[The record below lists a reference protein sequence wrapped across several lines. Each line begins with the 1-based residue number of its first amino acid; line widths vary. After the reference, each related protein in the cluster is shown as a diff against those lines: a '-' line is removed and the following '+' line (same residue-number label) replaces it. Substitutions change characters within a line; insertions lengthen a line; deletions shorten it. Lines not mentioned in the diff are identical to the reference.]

1 MPKERK
7 KVLCMDAQRH
17 VEYYGMQQTFD
28 ELYAKSKAGEVFNGL
43 MELVLSPDNI
53 MLAYRNIKTN
63 TGSYTAG
70 TDKQNIGDIGR
81 LPPAEVIDK
90 VRKIV
95 TGSEHGYRP
104 KPVRRKDIP
113 KPNGK
118 TRPLG
123 IPCIWDRLV
132 QQCIKQILEPIC
144 EAKFSNNSYGFRP
157 NRSVEHAISRTYSL
171 LQRAHLHYVLEF
183 DIKGFFD
190 NVNHS
195 KLIRQLWALGI
206 QDKQLL
212 FVIKRILKAPIR
224 MPDGST
230 VYPTKGT
237 PQGGII
243 SPLLANVVLNE
254 LDHWVDSQWVEHPV
268 ANRYGTH
275 RIIRT
280 SEVFD
285 KSKGYQKMRETNLK
299 EMFIVRYADD
309 FRIFCRNRED
319 AEKTMEAVTRWITE
333 RLKLEVSPEKTRIV
347 NVRKRYSEFLGFK
360 IMVYRKANDEKDG
373 KNTPFRDVARAYID
387 SKKSILDPSVRL
399 EGDYEQ
405 HKNKANTTAGKE
417 TMLRRI
423 CEISPAFAEMPISKV
438 NKRECEKFLDL
449 LGEADVRSV
458 KGYAVLK
465 PNAKQYKKLS
475 CPQIAAQCSIQTKS
489 VERVFRGE
497 RTTLKT
503 AQEIAA
509 ALKCKPEKLFHIEL
523 DHRPIA
529 RKTIKEYAI
538 FLRLVMQYAE
548 REYGI
553 DNDTQTLAV
562 KGTRSRPVDC
572 LHPEEVE
579 ALFRVLPRCSTLE
592 QVIVMGLLN
601 TGMRRGELAGL
612 TWEDIDFDHCTV
624 HVDKSLLIVNKG
636 YHLTTTKEDNVR
648 DIDVAPEFMEY
659 LKTYRDQW
667 LAQKHR
673 MGSAWQTCM
682 DGKWE
687 SYRESLQKLRGK
699 NFIVI
704 NDFGWPISPDHYGK
718 IVDRVAE
725 KAGIRKIHP
734 HMFRHTFV
742 SILLSNPDIGV
753 ATVAAE
759 AGHAQPSTTLAI
771 YTQVYH
777 KRQDSIRSQMS
788 ETLYKRKTPER

>member
-1 MPKERK
+1 M
-7 KVLCMDAQRH
+7 A
-17 VEYYGMQQTFD
+17 
-28 ELYAKSKAGEVFNGL
+28 
-43 MELVLSPDNI
+43 
-53 MLAYRNIKTN
+53 
-63 TGSYTAG
+63 
-70 TDKQNIGDIGR
+70 
-81 LPPAEVIDK
+81 
-90 VRKIV
+90 
-95 TGSEHGYRP
+95 
-104 KPVRRKDIP
+104 
-113 KPNGK
+113 
-118 TRPLG
+118 
-123 IPCIWDRLV
+123 
-132 QQCIKQILEPIC
+132 
-144 EAKFSNNSYGFRP
+144 
-157 NRSVEHAISRTYSL
+157 
-171 LQRAHLHYVLEF
+171 
-183 DIKGFFD
+183 
-190 NVNHS
+190 
-195 KLIRQLWALGI
+195 
-206 QDKQLL
+206 
-212 FVIKRILKAPIR
+212 
-224 MPDGST
+224 
-230 VYPTKGT
+230 
-237 PQGGII
+237 
-243 SPLLANVVLNE
+243 
-254 LDHWVDSQWVEHPV
+254 
-268 ANRYGTH
+268 
-275 RIIRT
+275 
-280 SEVFD
+280 
-285 KSKGYQKMRETNLK
+285 
-299 EMFIVRYADD
+299 
-309 FRIFCRNRED
+309 
-319 AEKTMEAVTRWITE
+319 
-333 RLKLEVSPEKTRIV
+333 
-347 NVRKRYSEFLGFK
+347 
-360 IMVYRKANDEKDG
+360 
-373 KNTPFRDVARAYID
+373 
-387 SKKSILDPSVRL
+387 
-399 EGDYEQ
+399 
-405 HKNKANTTAGKE
+405 
-417 TMLRRI
+417 
-423 CEISPAFAEMPISKV
+423 
-438 NKRECEKFLDL
+438 
-449 LGEADVRSV
+449 
-458 KGYAVLK
+458 
-465 PNAKQYKKLS
+465 
-475 CPQIAAQCSIQTKS
+475 
-489 VERVFRGE
+489 
-497 RTTLKT
+497 
-503 AQEIAA
+503 
-509 ALKCKPEKLFHIEL
+509 
-523 DHRPIA
+523 
-529 RKTIKEYAI
+529 YAI

-687 SYRESLQKLRGK
+687 LYRESLQKLRGK

>member
-1 MPKERK
+1 M
-7 KVLCMDAQRH
+7 A
-17 VEYYGMQQTFD
+17 VEI
-28 ELYAKSKAGEVFNGL
+28 GL
-43 MELVLSPDNI
+43 LRR
-53 MLAYRNIKTN
+53 A
-63 TGSYTAG
+63 
-70 TDKQNIGDIGR
+70 
-81 LPPAEVIDK
+81 AE
-90 VRKIV
+90 
-95 TGSEHGYRP
+95 
-104 KPVRRKDIP
+104 
-113 KPNGK
+113 
-118 TRPLG
+118 
-123 IPCIWDRLV
+123 
-132 QQCIKQILEPIC
+132 
-144 EAKFSNNSYGFRP
+144 A
-157 NRSVEHAISRTYSL
+157 
-171 LQRAHLHYVLEF
+171 
-183 DIKGFFD
+183 
-190 NVNHS
+190 
-195 KLIRQLWALGI
+195 
-206 QDKQLL
+206 
-212 FVIKRILKAPIR
+212 
-224 MPDGST
+224 
-230 VYPTKGT
+230 
-237 PQGGII
+237 
-243 SPLLANVVLNE
+243 
-254 LDHWVDSQWVEHPV
+254 
-268 ANRYGTH
+268 TH
-275 RIIRT
+275 
-280 SEVFD
+280 
-285 KSKGYQKMRETNLK
+285 
-299 EMFIVRYADD
+299 
-309 FRIFCRNRED
+309 
-319 AEKTMEAVTRWITE
+319 
-333 RLKLEVSPEKTRIV
+333 
-347 NVRKRYSEFLGFK
+347 
-360 IMVYRKANDEKDG
+360 
-373 KNTPFRDVARAYID
+373 
-387 SKKSILDPSVRL
+387 L
-399 EGDYEQ
+399 EGDGTLTGRGQCRHDDRGDERQ
-405 HKNKANTTAGKE
+405 EGLRTGKE
-417 TMLRRI
+417 TALGLHATASLGVGDRIHGAGHLRDDLEHGIDDVAELRTEALLLELLDQLRRTRGQH
-423 CEISPAFAEMPISKV
+423 EDREAEQHVQDI
-438 NKRECEKFLDL
+438 
-449 LGEADVRSV
+449 EADVRSV

-562 KGTRSRPVDC
+562 KGSRSRPVDC

-579 ALFRVLPRCSTLE
+579 ALFKVLPRCSTLE